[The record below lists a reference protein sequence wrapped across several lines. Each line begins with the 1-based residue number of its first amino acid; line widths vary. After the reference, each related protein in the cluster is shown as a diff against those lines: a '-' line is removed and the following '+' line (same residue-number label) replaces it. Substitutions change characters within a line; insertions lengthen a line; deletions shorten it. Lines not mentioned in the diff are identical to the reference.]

1 MKPLN
6 KKERNKAILKVTG
19 LFLITFIIAILVGFT
34 TMNTATLSDKK
45 SNAELK
51 KLKDN
56 LKFQEEIFGPNV
68 NQATGLLT
76 KLPKYKEEGENKEVL
91 NQDIAALLSK
101 TKNEI
106 APEETW
112 ETTMYKDVIQSL
124 SNLQLAYNDQI
135 SLLEDLG
142 QSGEVSKKLQECM
155 AEKNQLQN
163 QLNMIQASGGGGG
176 GGGGGGSNA
185 AVAQLEKDLKDTQ
198 QKLRQCNLE
207 NRALKQEVEKM
218 RSR

>member
-45 SNAELK
+45 SNTELK

-176 GGGGGGSNA
+176 GGGGGSNA

>member
-176 GGGGGGSNA
+176 GGGSKRCSSA
-185 AVAQLEKDLKDTQ
+185 A
-198 QKLRQCNLE
+198 
-207 NRALKQEVEKM
+207 
-218 RSR
+218 

>member
-6 KKERNKAILKVTG
+6 RKERNKALLKVTG
-19 LFLITFIIAILVGFT
+19 LFLLTFIIAIIVGFT
-34 TMNTATLSDKK
+34 TMNTGRLSDKK
-45 SNAELK
+45 SNAELER
-51 KLKDN
+51 LKTN
-56 LKFQEEIFGPNV
+56 LKFQEEIFAPNV

-91 NQDIAALLSK
+91 NQDIAALLSR

-112 ETTMYKDVIQSL
+112 ETMYKDVIQTL
-124 SNLQLAYNDQI
+124 SNLQLAYNDK
-135 SLLEDLG
+135 LNLMEDLG
-142 QSGEVSKKLQECM
+142 DSDQMSKKLQECIN
-155 AEKNQLQN
+155 EKTQLQN
-163 QLNMIQASGGGGG
+163 QLNMLQAAGGGGG
-176 GGGGGGSNA
+176 GGA
-185 AVAQLEKDLKDTQ
+185 ATAQLEKDLKDAQ

-207 NRALKQEVEKM
+207 NRALKQEIEKI

>member
-45 SNAELK
+45 SNTELK

-106 APEETW
+106 APEE
-112 ETTMYKDVIQSL
+112 
-124 SNLQLAYNDQI
+124 
-135 SLLEDLG
+135 
-142 QSGEVSKKLQECM
+142 
-155 AEKNQLQN
+155 
-163 QLNMIQASGGGGG
+163 
-176 GGGGGGSNA
+176 
-185 AVAQLEKDLKDTQ
+185 
-198 QKLRQCNLE
+198 
-207 NRALKQEVEKM
+207 
-218 RSR
+218 

>member
-6 KKERNKAILKVTG
+6 RKERNKALLKVTG
-19 LFLITFIIAILVGFT
+19 LFLLTFIIAIIVGFT
-34 TMNTATLSDKK
+34 TMNTGRLSDKK
-45 SNAELK
+45 SNAELER
-51 KLKDN
+51 LKTN
-56 LKFQEEIFGPNV
+56 LKFQEEIFAPNV

-91 NQDIAALLSK
+91 NQDIAALLSR

-112 ETTMYKDVIQSL
+112 ETTMYKDVIQTL
-124 SNLQLAYNDQI
+124 SNLQLAYNDK
-135 SLLEDLG
+135 LNLMEDLG
-142 QSGEVSKKLQECM
+142 DSDQMSKKLQECIN
-155 AEKNQLQN
+155 EKTQLQN
-163 QLNMIQASGGGGG
+163 QLNMLQAAGGGGG
-176 GGGGGGSNA
+176 GGA
-185 AVAQLEKDLKDTQ
+185 ATAQLEKDLKDAQ

-207 NRALKQEVEKM
+207 NRALKQEIEKI

>member
-45 SNAELK
+45 SNTELK

>member
-45 SNAELK
+45 SNTELK

-176 GGGGGGSNA
+176 GGSNA